1 MMEEP
6 SENLTA
12 ENIKSE
18 VNSTASL
25 GTMLREAREHM
36 GLSVIDVAN
45 QIKFAP
51 RQIES
56 LEADEFKN
64 LHEDAFL
71 RGFVRSY
78 AKILQLDAERF
89 FVAVPQTKVARAE
102 RKGIATGAFHATLN
116 SIHSKNSKLLIA
128 AALLAVAAGVFGLW
142 NFISPPEQN
151 EKTQVDVPVSFSEE
165 KVDDSAEQ
173 LTSNDAAEPIKSKV
187 ISQPTAMQPAQTKV
201 KPKQKPE
208 PKPAIKAITKI
219 KPEAKPALPPLNQ
232 VEIPVSQPAIT
243 VPATQIRLEF
253 DVESWTEIKD
263 REGAVLSSQI
273 NQAGSELI
281 IYGQAP
287 FTMLIA
293 NGLSTRL
300 FHQGKQVDLT
310 PFINK
315 YSEVAHVTLR

>member
-6 SENLTA
+6 SENIAA
-12 ENIKSE
+12 ENVKSE
-18 VNSTASL
+18 INPTASL
-25 GTMLREAREHM
+25 GTVLREAREHM

-78 AKILQLDAERF
+78 AKILQLDAEQF
-89 FVAVPQTKVARAE
+89 FVVVPQTKAAGAE
-102 RKGIATGAFHATLN
+102 RKGVATGAFYATLN

-128 AALLAVAAGVFGLW
+128 AALLAVVAGAFGLW
-142 NFISPPEQN
+142 NFISPPEQTETIQVDTPASLS
-151 EKTQVDVPVSFSEE
+151 EKTVDNSGEQLISN
-165 KVDDSAEQ
+165 DSAEP
-173 LTSNDAAEPIKSKV
+173 LKSKAA
-187 ISQPTAMQPAQTKV
+187 SKPTTRQPAQAKV
-201 KPKQKPE
+201 KPKPT
-208 PKPAIKAITKI
+208 PKPTIKAVTKI
-219 KPEAKPALPPLNQ
+219 KPEAKPVLPSLNQ
-232 VEIPVSQPAIT
+232 VDIPVSQPAIA

-263 REGAVLSSQI
+263 RKGAILSSQI
-273 NQAGSELI
+273 NPAGSELI
-281 IYGQAP
+281 LYGQAP
-287 FTMLIA
+287 FAMLIA
-293 NGLSTRL
+293 NGLSARL

-315 YSEVAHVTLR
+315 YSEVAHVTLQ

>member
-1 MMEEP
+1 MEEP

-12 ENIKSE
+12 ENVKSE
-18 VNSTASL
+18 VNPAASL
-25 GTMLREAREHM
+25 GTVLREAREHM

-56 LEADEFKN
+56 LEADEYKN

-89 FVAVPQTKVARAE
+89 FVAVPQTKLAGAE
-102 RKGIATGAFHATLN
+102 RKGVATGAFYATFN
-116 SIHSKNSKLLIA
+116 SIHSNNSKLLTA
-128 AALLAVAAGVFGLW
+128 AALLAVAAGIFGLW
-142 NFISPPEQN
+142 NFISPPEQT
-151 EKTQVDVPVSFSEE
+151 EPIQVDMPTTLPEE
-165 KVDDSAEQ
+165 KVDNFGEK
-173 LTSNDAAEPIKSKV
+173 LTSNDSAEPIKSKV
-187 ISQPTAMQPAQTKV
+187 APKPATRQPEQVKV
-201 KPKQKPE
+201 KPNQKPA
-208 PKPAIKAITKI
+208 PKPEIDAIAKI
-219 KPEAKPALPPLNQ
+219 KPEAKPVLPSLNQ
-232 VEIPVSQPAIT
+232 VEIPVSQSAIA

-263 REGAVLSSQI
+263 REGVVLSSQI

-281 IYGQAP
+281 VYGQAP

-293 NGLSTRL
+293 NGLSARL